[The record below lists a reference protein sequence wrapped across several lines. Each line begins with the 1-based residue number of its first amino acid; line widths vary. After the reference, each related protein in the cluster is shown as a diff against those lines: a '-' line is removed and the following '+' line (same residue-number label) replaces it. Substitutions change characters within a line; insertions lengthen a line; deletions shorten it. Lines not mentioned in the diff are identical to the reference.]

1 MCVCDLLKTFISAGV
16 QIIAVEGIVVRSAS
30 GGSDCFLSVPDLA
43 WVAFVRLF
51 VSRAGISQLAVVLF
65 WKGGV
70 FDLWWGVVAV
80 MCVAY

>member
-16 QIIAVEGIVVRSAS
+16 QIIAVEGN
-30 GGSDCFLSVPDLA
+30 GGSGCFLSVPDLA

>member
-30 GGSDCFLSVPDLA
+30 GGSGCFLSVPDLA

-51 VSRAGISQLAVVLF
+51 VSRAGISHWLLF
-65 WKGGV
+65 CFGRGGV